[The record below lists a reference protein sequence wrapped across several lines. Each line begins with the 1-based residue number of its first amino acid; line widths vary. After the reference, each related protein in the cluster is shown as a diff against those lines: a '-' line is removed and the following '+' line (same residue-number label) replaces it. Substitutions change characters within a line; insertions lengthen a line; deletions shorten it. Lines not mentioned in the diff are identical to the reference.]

1 MKILVLHN
9 NYPAQF
15 KFLLP
20 ELVKHNHD
28 VVFLSLESHGNRI
41 SGVKHFKISAPD
53 NTKTLDWELPYKGLG
68 KKISVSELYRAAFES
83 LKKDGFYPDIT
94 IFHSGWG
101 IGFFLKSVFPSTKS
115 FAYAEWWFQWASEE
129 ASFDPSSKYSPS
141 VSLKQQVSQHYLN
154 ASQATEICEADFVW
168 TPTHWQKS
176 QFPLS
181 LQSRM
186 SVIHEGVDVRYFS
199 PNPQRFFIKDTFH
212 LTYSS
217 RALEAM
223 RCFDHFVNIISIVL
237 KSDKR
242 TKLTIVGK
250 EKAVY
255 RPLSKNMQSLK
266 SIAVDTFSKVGV
278 SERVKFHSRLN
289 LDDYR
294 GLFQTSDMHFYYSR
308 PFVASWSLLE
318 SMSSGC
324 TIVSNSTPMTDEFL
338 SPSSNSVGAFIT
350 DCIDH
355 KKSANQILDL
365 INSPA
370 LMKQISLDLRNR
382 ALKYDYKMQLAKLK
396 NLIQY

>member
-1 MKILVLHN
+1 M
-9 NYPAQF
+9 
-15 KFLLP
+15 
-20 ELVKHNHD
+20 
-28 VVFLSLESHGNRI
+28 
-41 SGVKHFKISAPD
+41 
-53 NTKTLDWELPYKGLG
+53 
-68 KKISVSELYRAAFES
+68 
-83 LKKDGFYPDIT
+83 KKDGFYPDIT

-294 GLFQTSDMHFYYSR
+294 GLFQTSCIF
-308 PFVASWSLLE
+308 
-318 SMSSGC
+318 
-324 TIVSNSTPMTDEFL
+324 TIVGLLLLVGVYSNPCL
-338 SPSSNSVGAFIT
+338 LA
-350 DCIDH
+350 
-355 KKSANQILDL
+355 A
-365 INSPA
+365 
-370 LMKQISLDLRNR
+370 
-382 ALKYDYKMQLAKLK
+382 QLCLT
-396 NLIQY
+396 LLL